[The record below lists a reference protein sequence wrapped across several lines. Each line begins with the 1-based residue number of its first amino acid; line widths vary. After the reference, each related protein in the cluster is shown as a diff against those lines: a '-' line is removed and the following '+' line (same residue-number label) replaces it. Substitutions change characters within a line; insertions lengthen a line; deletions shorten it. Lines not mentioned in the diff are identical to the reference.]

1 MERITSRLVRVLII
15 TLLSAA
21 TLATAGSLTLKAQ
34 GAGPIPRMPGCDQ
47 WFALRRQNSPGAWT
61 FLGACSQELAARG
74 QAIENQYPWTEDLR
88 KLLPNAQAQRGFDI
102 GMGVAEDNTQNGPGK
117 DALRE
122 ALSAA
127 EQGGYTVAVARSLQW
142 NLETPRRLAELE
154 AKGAELTSQDPAAS
168 VILNQQRDD
177 SARRGF
183 KIGMAAAE
191 GNTEP
196 GPRKDGIRASLKP
209 EEREGFTYAVLYS
222 LNKNR
227 NPANNGNVAGMGGA
241 DMVTGDSSAANGADV
256 ARSPV
261 ADLGNRAPTRPIVP
275 RGNDSRNLSAT
286 LESLRHAR
294 EYLETANP
302 DADGHLEKAI
312 EYTNKAIEELRKA
325 MGGSH

>member
-1 MERITSRLVRVLII
+1 
-15 TLLSAA
+15 
-21 TLATAGSLTLKAQ
+21 
-34 GAGPIPRMPGCDQ
+34 
-47 WFALRRQNSPGAWT
+47 
-61 FLGACSQELAARG
+61 
-74 QAIENQYPWTEDLR
+74 
-88 KLLPNAQAQRGFDI
+88 
-102 GMGVAEDNTQNGPGK
+102 MGVAEDNTQNGPGK
-117 DALRE
+117 DALRD

-142 NLETPRRLAELE
+142 NLDTPRRLAELE
-154 AKGAELTSQDPAAS
+154 AKGAELTSQDQAAS

-227 NPANNGNVAGMGGA
+227 NPPNNGNAAGMGGA
-241 DMVTGDSSAANGADV
+241 DVVIGDPSAAKAADMPSGS
-256 ARSPV
+256 SP
-261 ADLGNRAPTRPIVP
+261 AAELGNRPPARNIVP

-286 LESLRHAR
+286 LENLRRAR
-294 EYLETANP
+294 QYLEAADP

-312 EYTNKAIEELRKA
+312 EFTNKAIEELRKA